1 MLRRYGLL
9 VSALV
14 AMAVLAPVTDA
25 SARRG
30 ASTSCKSKA
39 GKGTLAKSRGVY
51 AFQSKTGFYYVC
63 SGRGKVRKLP
73 DQNDP
78 EGSIG
83 SPFVIA
89 GSYLAWVNTETEG
102 IGPSTD
108 EVYVMNVKTG
118 KITVNAVECWP
129 GGSNGNENVQA
140 MVLASD
146 GSVAWLAAQSPFEAS
161 GPTGPY
167 VVVRIGSDRLQ
178 STLAQGPDISGLTT
192 GSDGSTVSWTANGV
206 AASAPLA

>member
-1 MLRRYGLL
+1 L
-9 VSALV
+9 VFALV
-14 AMAVLAPVTDA
+14 AVAVLAPATGA

-30 ASTSCKSKA
+30 AASCKSKA
-39 GKGTLAKSRGVY
+39 GRGALAKSGGVY
-51 AFQSKTGFYYVC
+51 AFHNAKTGLYYVC

-73 DQNDP
+73 NQNDP

-83 SPFVIA
+83 NTFVIA
-89 GSYLAWVNTETEG
+89 GSYLAWVNTETQG
-102 IGPSTD
+102 VGPSDD

-129 GGSNGNENVQA
+129 GGSNNDETVQA

-146 GSVAWLAAQSPFEAS
+146 GSVVWLAAQSPFQTP
-161 GPTGPY
+161 GPITGPY
-167 VVVRIGSDRLQ
+167 VVVRIGSDGSQ
-178 STLAQGPDISGLTT
+178 STLAQGPDISGLTAS
-192 GSDGSTVSWTANGV
+192 SDGSTVSWTANGV